1 MLDEIHELLARVS
14 RRIERARLDERFQ
27 RFAVVALRVE
37 SVHEVVQTRERTVRF
52 TLGDNRLGNRATNA
66 AHAGQAEANAF
77 VKRREFQIR
86 RVHVGRQNGNARMR
100 AARDVFNELVGVAHV
115 ARQHCGHVFVRVVRL
130 QIRRAHNENRICGR
144 VRFVERVLRELLGVR
159 PNLVCDLER
168 IAVFDSAVAPVVLQ
182 LHHDVELFLAHSLT
196 QLVGLACREAA
207 HDHRHLHDLLLVDHG
222 AVGFFQ
228 NRAQA
233 LVVIMHGGFA
243 ARDLDIVVNH
253 ARLERA
259 RAVQRNRCDD
269 VRETVRWEPAKQAH
283 IQRALNLEQAVH
295 IARSH
300 KLESLRVFGRNLLGN
315 KLDAITLF
323 HVAARAR
330 KHAQRT

>member
-14 RRIERARLDERFQ
+14 RRIERARLDERFK

-37 SVHEVVQTRERTVRF
+37 SVHKVMQTRERTVRF
-52 TLGDNRLGNRATNA
+52 TLGDNRFGDRTANA
-66 AHAGQAEANAF
+66 AHAGQTKANAF
-77 VKRREFQIR
+77 VKRCEFQVR
-86 RVHVGRQNGNARMR
+86 RVHVRRQNGNARMR

-115 ARQHCGHVFVRVVRL
+115 ARQHCSHVFVRVVRL

-159 PNLVCDLER
+159 PNLVGNLER

-196 QLVGLACREAA
+196 QLVSLACREAA

-228 NRAQA
+228 NRTQA
-233 LVVIMHGGFA
+233 FVIIVHSGFA
-243 ARDLDIVVNH
+243 ARNLDVVVDH
-253 ARLERA
+253 ARLKRA
-259 RAVQRNRCDD
+259 RAVQCN
-269 VRETVRWEPAKQAH
+269 
-283 IQRALNLEQAVH
+283 
-295 IARSH
+295 
-300 KLESLRVFGRNLLGN
+300 
-315 KLDAITLF
+315 
-323 HVAARAR
+323 
-330 KHAQRT
+330 

>member
-1 MLDEIHELLARVS
+1 
-14 RRIERARLDERFQ
+14 
-27 RFAVVALRVE
+27 
-37 SVHEVVQTRERTVRF
+37 
-52 TLGDNRLGNRATNA
+52 
-66 AHAGQAEANAF
+66 
-77 VKRREFQIR
+77 
-86 RVHVGRQNGNARMR
+86 
-100 AARDVFNELVGVAHV
+100 
-115 ARQHCGHVFVRVVRL
+115 
-130 QIRRAHNENRICGR
+130 
-144 VRFVERVLRELLGVR
+144 
-159 PNLVCDLER
+159 
-168 IAVFDSAVAPVVLQ
+168 
-182 LHHDVELFLAHSLT
+182 
-196 QLVGLACREAA
+196 
-207 HDHRHLHDLLLVDHG
+207 
-222 AVGFFQ
+222 
-228 NRAQA
+228 
-233 LVVIMHGGFA
+233 MHGGFA

-330 KHAQRT
+330 KHAQRTQAQEVHLQQTQVRRIVTVILRNNAATFGIALHGNMVGHGVAANNSRACVHALAAHIALNRACSVDDFFGFGLLVVSLLKIGIRIERLVDRDAQFVADHFAQSVAHAIRLAKHASRVANGVLRL